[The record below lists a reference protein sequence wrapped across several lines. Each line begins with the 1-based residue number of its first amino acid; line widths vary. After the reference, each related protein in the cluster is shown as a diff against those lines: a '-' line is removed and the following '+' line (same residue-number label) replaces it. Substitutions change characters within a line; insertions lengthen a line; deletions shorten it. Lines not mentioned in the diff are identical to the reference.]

1 MSNYFSQVPDFEY
14 VSRLPGAK
22 IGDYITVKNI
32 FKGAH
37 IREDILEDLTLFTK
51 YQIVGNDRPDNVA
64 FDFYGDSN
72 LDWVVLKC
80 NNIVNLQSEWPLSQ
94 EDFDS
99 YLLEKYKTYENLYSG
114 IHHYETKEIKN
125 STGVVIMPEGKQVP
139 KDFTLSYFDSALGQN
154 EGSLIKEQYL
164 TTEVTN
170 YQYEEKIENEKRN
183 IFLLKPAYIGVVKDD
198 IQDAMAYKEG
208 STQYVSRTLKKA
220 ENIRIYQ

>member
-14 VSRLPGAK
+14 VSRLPGAR

-125 STGVVIMPEGKQVP
+125 STGVGIMPEGKQVP

-198 IQDAMAYKEG
+198 IQDAMPYKEG
-208 STQYVSRTLKKA
+208 STQYMSRTLKRA

>member
-51 YQIVGNDRPDNVA
+51 YQIIGNDRPDNVA
-64 FDFYGDSN
+64 YNFYGVSN

-80 NNIVNLQSEWPLSQ
+80 NNIINIQSEWPMTQ
-94 EDFDS
+94 EDLDRYLLNKYDS
-99 YLLEKYKTYENLYSG
+99 YDNLYNG
-114 IHHYETKEIKN
+114 IHHYETKEITN
-125 STGVVIMPEGKQVP
+125 STGVVIVPEGKWVP
-139 KDFTLSYFDSALGQN
+139 KDFTVSYFDSAKGQHPS
-154 EGSLIKEQYL
+154 SLIKEDYI

-183 IFLLKPAYIGVVKDD
+183 IFLLKPDYSNVIMDD
-198 IQDAMAYKEG
+198 IESTMEYKKG
-208 STQYVSRTLKKA
+208 STQYISGTLKRA

>member
-14 VSRLPGAK
+14 VRRLPGAR

-114 IHHYETKEIKN
+114 IHHYETKEIKK

-208 STQYVSRTLKKA
+208 STQYMSRTLKRA

>member
-51 YQIVGNDRPDNVA
+51 YQIIGNDRPDNVA
-64 FDFYGDSN
+64 YNFYGVSN

-80 NNIVNLQSEWPLSQ
+80 NNIINIQSEWPMTQ
-94 EDFDS
+94 EDLDRYLLNKYDS
-99 YLLEKYKTYENLYSG
+99 YDNLYNG

-125 STGVVIMPEGKQVP
+125 SQGVIIVPEGLEVP
-139 KDFTLSYFDSALGQN
+139 KTFSVTYYDMAKGQHIS
-154 EGSLIKEQYL
+154 SLIEETNI
-164 TTEVTN
+164 TTEITN
-170 YQYEEKIENEKRN
+170 YDHDIKIQNDKRN
-183 IFLLKPAYIGVVKDD
+183 IYLIKPRYVNIVKADLKEEMEYEKG
-198 IQDAMAYKEG
+198 G
-208 STQYVSRTLKKA
+208 TQYMSPTLKKA
-220 ENIRIYQ
+220 ENIKLYQ